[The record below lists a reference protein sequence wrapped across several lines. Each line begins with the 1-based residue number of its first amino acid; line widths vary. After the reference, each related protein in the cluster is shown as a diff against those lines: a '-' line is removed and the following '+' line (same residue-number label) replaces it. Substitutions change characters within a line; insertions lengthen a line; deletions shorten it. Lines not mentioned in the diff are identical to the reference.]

1 MKKIF
6 RGFICT
12 ALLLTS
18 GVAAF
23 SAASAI
29 KKKEHAVETSA
40 ADAMNAP
47 DYTNLYSTPGQNWL
61 SSGAVS
67 ASLMRCAACFFSANR
82 ASLSSAA

>member
-1 MKKIF
+1 MKKF
-6 RGFICT
+6 FHSVICA

-29 KKKEHAVETSA
+29 KKKEHAVETGA

-47 DYTNLYSTPGQNWL
+47 DYTNLYSTPGQNWA
-61 SSGAVS
+61 SSDDPTAGQSADYNIYS
-67 ASLMRCAACFFSANR
+67 ASLNS
-82 ASLSSAA
+82 